1 MDAQKNDTVSSVKG
15 RYQYLIFWSSAV
27 LLFLWALGYRGLWAS
42 EGRWAEITREMFLS
56 GDFFH
61 PTINGEPY
69 FDKPLLSYWLIALV
83 SHTTGKLNEWAIRL
97 PSAVSCLLALWA
109 MVSLGRRLW
118 SEKVAITA
126 GWILLTTYGILFWS
140 RTGSADMENLA
151 VVIIAVAWYWARR
164 ERPGFLTFLVFYLI
178 CFLGAHAKGLP
189 AVVIPVLAVLPDVIR
204 ERRWKRLLSFSHV
217 LALAIGITF
226 YIIPFIYADITSG
239 EYRASGLA
247 LVFKENVLRYFKPFD
262 HKEPFYVYL
271 YYLPE
276 LFLPWTPLFL
286 IAIWGTFASFKK
298 LDKKTRWLAEAIV
311 VIFLFFTFSG
321 SRRSYYILPI
331 LPFCALLTSLFFV
344 ADGKDR
350 RAHLGFSIQEW
361 GFAMVSLCA
370 IASLAIWPIIRSH
383 TGFVPPADLL
393 TATPILGILS
403 LFALILNRLRPG
415 LQADFLGTDQKIAPC
430 VFAAVILMGGF
441 FCLQLPS
448 LDVYRGERP
457 FAMELKSRVAGLS
470 PEQVAFYGTIMT
482 NTLFY
487 LDQPKPV
494 RMLTNTESVQI
505 FLESCKGD
513 KFFITTE
520 KYLKEL
526 KPVLPAE
533 VAENPTLREKV
544 YPWERNNS
552 KNLVAWLIRA
562 K

>member
-1 MDAQKNDTVSSVKG
+1 MDAQKNDTVSSVKS

-97 PSAVSCLLALWA
+97 PSAVSGLLALWA

-126 GWILLTTYGILFWS
+126 GWILLTTYGVLFWS

-164 ERPGFLTFLVFYLI
+164 ERPGFFTFLVFYLI

-344 ADGKDR
+344 ADEKDR
-350 RAHLGFSIQEW
+350 RAHLGISIQEW
-361 GFAMVSLCA
+361 SFAMVSLCA

-383 TGFVPPADLL
+383 IGFVPPADLK

-457 FAMELKSRVAGLS
+457 FAMELKSRAAGLS
-470 PEQVAFYGTIMT
+470 PEQIAFYGTTMT

-533 VAENPTLREKV
+533 VTENPTLSEKV